1 MSAVPDT
8 DEGRSTSR
16 RLERRARHVRRAGR
30 QVGDRVTGH
39 VRERRDEAERRALAH
54 ADRVRDRL
62 PRPLRAVWDLTV
74 VTVRETFDDRVPG
87 LAAETALFTL
97 ISLPALLLVLLG
109 SLGYVAAALDA
120 ENTQQLET
128 VVYGLPSTVLSDSTY
143 AAYSDVAEQVLS
155 QGRADVAGI
164 GLVLALWTGS
174 RAVNRSLETIVI
186 AYDAEAEA
194 RSGWKRRIL
203 AFFLTVAGLVGAVAI
218 LPLLVLGPR
227 LLRALMPDGA
237 ANSLLDATS
246 WLYYPALGLL
256 VMAALTTLYH
266 VGVPWRTPWRRDLP
280 GAVLAMVGWVLAAA
294 GLRAYLLVSGTGDV
308 AYRQMGTPIAVVLWL
323 WISAIVVLVGAELNA
338 EIERMWPSTDQGRL
352 RRADQGGG
360 DPEQR
365 RRAGREPDPA
375 S

>member
-1 MSAVPDT
+1 MSAVPDR
-8 DEGRSTSR
+8 DEDRSTSR
-16 RLERRARHVRRAGR
+16 RLERRARRLRRAGR
-30 QVGDRVTGH
+30 QVGDRVTGQ

-227 LLRALMPDGA
+227 LLRALVPDGT
-237 ANSLLDATS
+237 ANALLDATS

-338 EIERMWPSTDQGRL
+338 EIERMWPTTDQGRL